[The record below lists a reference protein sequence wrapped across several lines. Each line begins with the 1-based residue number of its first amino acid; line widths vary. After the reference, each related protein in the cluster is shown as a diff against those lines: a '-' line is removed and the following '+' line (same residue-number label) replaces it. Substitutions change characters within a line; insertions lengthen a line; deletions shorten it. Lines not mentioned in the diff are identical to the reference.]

1 MNDAR
6 QCPQIVTL
14 TIQRLRA
21 LADEVRV
28 RILLRLRKG
37 EANVTTLVE
46 HLGVAQTSVS
56 KHLSV
61 LRQAGIVNLRR
72 EGTQSFYSIRDESVF
87 QVLQLSLDGVKRHQ
101 EALTS
106 AIQGDVTFDI

>member
-1 MNDAR
+1 MMS
-6 QCPQIVTL
+6 L

-28 RILLRLRKG
+28 RILLRLKKG
-37 EANVTTLVE
+37 ESNVTSLVE

-56 KHLSV
+56 KHLAV
-61 LRQAGIVNLRR
+61 LRQAGLVTLRR

-87 QVLQLSLDGVKRHQ
+87 QVLQIVSDGVRRHQ
-101 EALTS
+101 EEIATAVQRS
-106 AIQGDVTFDI
+106 GTFEI